1 MRPHIRTVGVLLLPL
16 LPQLV
21 EPQALRKT
29 AMRLAITNNATN
41 FFTLPLLLR
50 SYAGTRLGS
59 MFGALQGG
67 SVVELCDGMLQPFVF
82 GG

>member
-1 MRPHIRTVGVLLLPL
+1 MHLLAFITA
-16 LPQLV
+16 QLV

-29 AMRLAITNNATN
+29 QMRLAITNNATN

-50 SYAGTRLGS
+50 SSAGTRLGS
-59 MFGALQGG
+59 MFGALQRG
-67 SVVELCDGMLQPFVF
+67 SVLELCDGMLQPFVF